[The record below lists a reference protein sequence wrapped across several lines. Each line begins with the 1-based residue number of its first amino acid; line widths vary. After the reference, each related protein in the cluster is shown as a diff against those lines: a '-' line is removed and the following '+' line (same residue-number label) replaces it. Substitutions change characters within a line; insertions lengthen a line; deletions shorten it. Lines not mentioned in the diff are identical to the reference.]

1 MKIDKLFQSLL
12 LTSAVVLLVGTPAK
26 SEEVREDGIVQP
38 SSQTIEKFI
47 DDKFTVTNA
56 QSKSPVSVPSSRKPR
71 QFQSQIANSLS
82 RVKSDKPINNIPQL
96 SDVELPVT
104 SAQIL
109 VQQATPTNTP
119 ATSGEVVSI
128 TGVKANPTDKGVEVI
143 LETTAGDKLQVAN
156 RSTGNNFIADIT
168 GGQLRLANGDAFT
181 FKSEKPLAGITEI
194 TVTNID
200 ANTMRVTVVGEK
212 ALPAVEL
219 FDDDTGLIF
228 TVAATATTSQEPEKP
243 PVTEKPEEKPTAQQD
258 DPIELVVTATRT
270 EEDIQNVPRSVTVI
284 NREQIEQQAKLS
296 SNLADILART
306 VPGFGS
312 PTNRTDIFGQTLR
325 GRNISVLIDGVPQN
339 NNLQSISAVLTT
351 IDPSAIEKIE
361 VVRGPNAIYGGQ
373 ATGGVVNIITKK
385 PNGQRLISTTNI
397 GLNSSLTRSEDSFG
411 SNLSHQIAGTEGK
424 FDYTFGFSLNTTAGF
439 YDAEG
444 DRIANFA
451 GDDDSTKINALAKV
465 GVELSPDQRL
475 QFTFNHFNQ
484 QQDTNFISDP
494 SIDDIDGIEKARAL
508 KLAEGTNVI
517 GADDGAFL
525 NNTLLSLNYNNE
537 NIFGSKLQAQVY
549 YRNYGFGGGIP
560 EDFLGRRLDAI
571 AKSQGESEQ
580 LGGRLQVETPFNSRK
595 TVSLLWGVDY
605 QNERSSQK
613 FNIFDTVEFEESGG
627 LTYRKIEERVFVPEY
642 DFSELGVFGQL
653 QWDISDSFR
662 LSGGLRYVNIGV
674 SLDDYITA
682 ELPRRNIQGG
692 DRSFDSTVFN
702 AGAVYKFTPEVSIFA
717 NFAQGFSVPDL
728 GRVFRRPPAGVTN
741 ILNSLQLT
749 EPQKVDNYEIG
760 IRGQWDNFQASLSG
774 FYNYSDLGSAFD
786 FNPDA
791 DALETVRAPQRVYG
805 IEAAVDVQPSPAWKV
820 GGTLTWTEGENDEDN
835 DGKYL
840 ALNSIIIAPLKLT
853 AYVENETLKGWRNR
867 LQLLYSGDRDR
878 AFNDAV
884 EDGKISNYITVD
896 YISGI
901 KIGKGELQIGV
912 QNLFNN
918 QYFPVYS
925 QYFAPFF
932 DSSNYPGQGRTLS
945 VGYQISW

>member
-1 MKIDKLFQSLL
+1 MKKDKLFQSLL
-12 LTSAVVLLVGTPAK
+12 LTSAFVLFVGTSAQGKEVQKDRRVKTSSPMLEQLIENKLPTVDVQSNPQKFQNFESRIRNSLNQTKGNPVAK
-26 SEEVREDGIVQP
+26 S
-38 SSQTIEKFI
+38 
-47 DDKFTVTNA
+47 
-56 QSKSPVSVPSSRKPR
+56 
-71 QFQSQIANSLS
+71 
-82 RVKSDKPINNIPQL
+82 IPQL
-96 SDVELPVT
+96 SE
-104 SAQIL
+104 
-109 VQQATPTNTP
+109 VQFP
-119 ATSGEVVSI
+119 ATNAETLLQRPATILTQGGTQESAVSI
-128 TGVKANPTDKGVEVI
+128 TGVKANPTDKGVEII
-143 LETTAGDKLQVAN
+143 LETNLGDKLQVAN
-156 RSTGNNFIADIT
+156 RSTGNSFIADIT
-168 GGQLRLANGDAFT
+168 GTQLQLANGDAFT
-181 FKSEKPLAGITEI
+181 YRSEKPLAGITEI
-194 TVTNID
+194 TVVNLD
-200 ANTMRVTVVGEK
+200 ANTVQVTVVGEN
-212 ALPAVEL
+212 ALPVVEL

-228 TVAATATTSQEPEKP
+228 AVASTVQTQPESDKPTSETPPES
-243 PVTEKPEEKPTAQQD
+243 KPEQPTAD
-258 DPIELVVTATRT
+258 NNEPIELVVTATRT

-411 SNLSHQIAGTEGK
+411 YNLSHQIAGTEGK

-560 EDFLGRRLDAI
+560 EDFLGGRLDAI
-571 AKSQGESEQ
+571 AKSEGGSEQ
-580 LGGRLQVETPFNSRK
+580 LGGRLQVETPFNSRN
-595 TVSLLWGVDY
+595 TVSVLWGVDY

-613 FNIFDTVEFEESGG
+613 FNIFDPVEFEESGG

-653 QWDISDSFR
+653 QWDVSDSFR

-702 AGAVYKFTPEVSIFA
+702 AGAVYKFTPEVSVFA

-774 FYNYSDLGSAFD
+774 FYNYSALGSAFD

-805 IEAAVDVQPSPAWKV
+805 IEAAVDVQPSPDWKV

-840 ALNSIIIAPLKLT
+840 ALNSIIVAPLKLT
-853 AYVENETLKGWRNR
+853 AYVENQTLKGWRNR